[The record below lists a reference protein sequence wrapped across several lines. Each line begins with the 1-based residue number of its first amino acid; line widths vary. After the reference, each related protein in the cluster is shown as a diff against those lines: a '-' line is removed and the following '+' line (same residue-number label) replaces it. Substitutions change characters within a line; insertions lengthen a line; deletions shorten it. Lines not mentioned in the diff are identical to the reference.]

1 MANKQVIKKAKK
13 GAKKSF
19 YDVEVPMTSV
29 PVQLYAIDKE
39 SLDGKTIGIDL
50 TRSLR
55 GKSLLLTMKLVLE
68 GDKLKGVPFKIVMAG
83 SNAARI
89 VRKGSDYSEDSF
101 GFNCKDKN
109 VRMKFL
115 LVTKKRVSRTVR
127 NILRQNAKKYL
138 EDYMKSRTAEEI
150 FTDITT
156 NKVQK
161 GLGLKLKKIYPLSAS
176 EVRWFEVLG
185 DKAEEVMD
193 KEEVSEKVED
203 SSE

>member
-1 MANKQVIKKAKK
+1 MAGKQVIKKVKK

-29 PVQLYAIDKE
+29 PVQLYSVDQE
-39 SLDGKTIGIDL
+39 SLDGKTIVLDL
-50 TRSLR
+50 TRNLR
-55 GKSLLLTMKLVLE
+55 GKSLLLNMKVSLE
-68 GDKLKGVPFKIVMAG
+68 GDKLKGIPFKIVMA
-83 SNAARI
+83 SANARRI
-89 VRKGSDYSEDSF
+89 VRRGSDYSEDSF
-101 GFNCKDKN
+101 AYNCKDKN

-115 LVTKKRVSRTVR
+115 LVTRKRVSRTIR

-185 DKAEEVMD
+185 DKVDEKAKVEEAS
-193 KEEVSEKVED
+193 EEAED
-203 SSE
+203 SSK

>member
-1 MANKQVIKKAKK
+1 MANKQTIKKVKK

-29 PVQLYAIDKE
+29 PVQLYSVDKE
-39 SLDGKTIGIDL
+39 SLEGKNVVIDL

-55 GKSLLLTMKLVLE
+55 GKNLLLHMKLILKD
-68 GDKLKGVPFKIVMAG
+68 DKLIGVPFKIVMVG

-89 VRKGSDYSEDSF
+89 VRKGTDYSEDSF
-101 GFNCKDKN
+101 AVNCKDKN

-115 LVTKKRVSRTVR
+115 LVTKKRVSRTIR
-127 NILRQNAKKYL
+127 NILRQNARKYF
-138 EDYMKSRTAEEI
+138 EDYLKSRTAEEV

-185 DKAEEVMD
+185 DKTEEKKVEEEIEIE
-193 KEEVSEKVED
+193 EEVSSK
-203 SSE
+203 